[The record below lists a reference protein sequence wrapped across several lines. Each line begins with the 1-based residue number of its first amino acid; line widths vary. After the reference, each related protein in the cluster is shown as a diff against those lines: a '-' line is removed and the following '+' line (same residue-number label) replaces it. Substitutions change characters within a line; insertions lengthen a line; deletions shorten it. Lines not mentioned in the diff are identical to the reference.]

1 MSHTPRPKSL
11 AMMFIVGAFVIGGSI
26 GFIAGR
32 GTSSPAAPRP
42 TDERGMRETLA
53 QELSLTP
60 AQRTVVDSAWDWRR
74 ERSRAILALVR
85 PALDSVRDSARVLM
99 MNTLDAQQQ
108 AAFRALI
115 ERNRRAMDSAAR
127 ARSTNR

>member
-1 MSHTPRPKSL
+1 
-11 AMMFIVGAFVIGGSI
+11 
-26 GFIAGR
+26 
-32 GTSSPAAPRP
+32 
-42 TDERGMRETLA
+42 MRETLA

-60 AQRTVVDSAWDWRR
+60 AQRTVVGSAWDWRR